1 MTEEE
6 ARALA
11 VKAQHYWEE
20 RGALGIGFTLHCI
33 RLSDHATNWGYVLTG
48 MGAKGLPLQ
57 WRDGAKR
64 VA

>member
-20 RGALGIGFTLHCI
+20 RGALGVGFDLHCI
-33 RLSDHATNWGYVLTG
+33 LTRHRGATWGYTLTG
-48 MGAKGLPLQ
+48 MGPRALPLQ
-57 WRDGAKR
+57 WRDGAKK

>member
-11 VKAQHYWEE
+11 LKAQHYWISK
-20 RGALGIGFTLHCI
+20 GALGVGFDLF
-33 RLSDHATNWGYVLTG
+33 RVVLNDHRTNWGFTLTG
-48 MGAKGLPLQ
+48 MGPRALPLQ
-57 WRDGAKR
+57 WRDCAKK